1 MESFPANTDIEVNT
15 WKTIVLNKC
24 LNLSCTG
31 KIMNKELM
39 TTLIKLPKNINSEM
53 KILAVEK
60 EITKNEIIMIK
71 TWIYASQLKKK

>member
-1 MESFPANTDIEVNT
+1 MESFPSNTDIEINT
-15 WKTIVLNKC
+15 RKTIVLNNC

-39 TTLIKLPKNINSEM
+39 TTLIKLPKIINSEM

-60 EITKNEIIMIK
+60 EITKNEIMVI
-71 TWIYASQLKKK
+71 ALKEYINRNKKD